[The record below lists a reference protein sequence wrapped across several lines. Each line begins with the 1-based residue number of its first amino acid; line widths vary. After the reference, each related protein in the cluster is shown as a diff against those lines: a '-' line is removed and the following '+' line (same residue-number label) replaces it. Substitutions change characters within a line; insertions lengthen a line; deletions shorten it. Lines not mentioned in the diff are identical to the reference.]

1 MMKLARNII
10 LASIAAVAASCS
22 DDTLPGTNPDNG
34 ERTPLNVAVALSN
47 GTPLSRAEGNT
58 FAAGDS
64 LYAYI
69 RQVEWNGTEVE
80 DYSAIDVVTPV
91 TADQSPS
98 LVLFTV
104 NDDFSMTAVDGTTEE
119 TSNLTASSYW
129 TGSDWLS
136 ITGGKLYWDDF
147 STASDPLTADGRHL
161 QSAWGFCYN
170 GGTPTTAL
178 DKTNGT
184 IGWTASADF
193 TPNGVLRKNDLLWS
207 KAQKPL
213 KYVRGTFDGNDHGTL
228 VIPYTHAMS
237 MITIEVVAADGFT
250 TGNLGSTTA
259 TLQAMYTKA
268 TFSAPNATVSSQARS
283 QTVKMLASAEGT
295 NGGKPNKVFQA
306 LVIPGKQLT
315 PGNLL
320 AEIANVDGNNYK
332 IPVTNAILTAWNSY
346 LDSRKL
352 KSGVNYKLTVTVAK
366 QAISVVAQ
374 ITNWVEI
381 TATGTGKI
389 NFSADVTSSGIA
401 NNAEGSFDLY
411 RGTSTTPEAEGALA
425 YATTSTWTTD
435 KWINN
440 PQIYWKDG
448 STSYY
453 FRALATYDGSS
464 LSSINNSSTPE
475 GENARKAAAQGKDLM
490 WATTK
495 EHEGNLEGGGT
506 QHFNAG
512 EAIPPRTGDVPLQFE
527 HAMSKITINLST
539 STTGKGASITTDDVA
554 RAVDFTNA
562 TISISNLCT
571 AGTIAIADGNI
582 SPTAL
587 SVEAPTSL
595 QQNVT
600 TETGVKDKGSI
611 SEIVIPQSLLEKTI
625 GGTDNCPI
633 KLTITLGDGTTYS
646 LLLKDCKVKDSAD
659 NYITTWNRGKHYV
672 YEIYVEK
679 EAIRFVAVIKEW
691 EKVNGSGDAN
701 LDWD

>member
-34 ERTPLNVAVALSN
+34 ERTPLNVAVALNN
-47 GTPLSRAEGNT
+47 GTPLSRAEGKT
-58 FAAGDS
+58 FAANDE
-64 LYAYI
+64 LVARI
-69 RQVEWNGTEVE
+69 RQVEWDGTNT
-80 DYSAIDVVTPV
+80 DYISGVTEKA
-91 TADQSPS
+91 ADQSPR
-98 LVLFTV
+98 LVLFKVTS
-104 NDDFSMTAVDGTTEE
+104 DAMSPTEDTNTQQ
-119 TSNLTASSYW
+119 TSNLTASSYYN
-129 TGSDWLS
+129 GSDWLG

-147 STASDPLTADGRHL
+147 STASDPLTDANRYL

-170 GGTPTTAL
+170 GGSPTTAL

-184 IGWTASADF
+184 LGWTVAADF
-193 TPNGVLRKNDLLWS
+193 TTDGVLRNNDLLWS

-213 KYVRGTFDGNDHGTL
+213 KYKRGTFGGNDHGTL

-237 MITIEVVAADGFT
+237 MITIEVVTADGFKA
-250 TGNLGSTTA
+250 GDLGSTTA
-259 TLQAMYTKA
+259 TLQAMYKSA
-268 TFSAPNATVSSQARS
+268 TFSAPNATVSGQDGSQPV
-283 QTVKMLASAEGT
+283 TMLAGIEGT
-295 NGGKPNKVFQA
+295 NSESKPNKVFQA
-306 LVIPGKQLT
+306 LVIPGKELALNAT
-315 PGNLL
+315 L
-320 AEIANVDGNNYK
+320 AEITNIDGNNYK
-332 IPVTNAILTAWNSY
+332 IPVTKTIIDAWNSH

-374 ITNWVEI
+374 ITDWTPIE
-381 TATGTGKI
+381 ATGEGEI
-389 NFSADVTSSGIA
+389 NFSADVTSSGVA
-401 NNAEGSFDLY
+401 NNAKGSFDLY
-411 RGTSTTPEAEGALA
+411 CGTSTTPGAEGALA
-425 YATTSTWTTD
+425 YATTSEYSD
-435 KWINN
+435 SKWVND
-440 PQIYWKDG
+440 PPIYWANG

-453 FRALATYDGSS
+453 FRALATYDGSL
-464 LSSINNSSTPE
+464 LSSINNTSTHE
-475 GENARKAAAQGKDLM
+475 GENARTAAAQGKDLM

-539 STTGKGASITTDDVA
+539 STTGKGASTTTDDVA
-554 RAVDFTNA
+554 RAVDFTGA
-562 TISISNLCT
+562 KITISNLCT
-571 AGTIAIADGNI
+571 VGTIAIADGNI

-611 SEIVIPQSLLEKTI
+611 SEIVIPQLLVNETY
-625 GGTDNCPI
+625 PI

-646 LLLKDCKVKDSAD
+646 LLLKDCKVKGSESD
-659 NYITTWNRGKHYV
+659 YIQTWKRGTHYV

>member
-1 MMKLARNII
+1 MKLSRNII

-47 GTPLSRAEGNT
+47 GTPLSRARGNT

-69 RQVEWNGTEVE
+69 RQVEWNQATDPDFQSVTEK
-80 DYSAIDVVTPV
+80 A
-91 TADQSPS
+91 ADQSPS

-104 NDDFSMTAVDGTTEE
+104 NSGFTMTDVDGITKK
-119 TSNLTASSYW
+119 TSN
-129 TGSDWLS
+129 
-136 ITGGKLYWDDF
+136 ITPTKPLYWDDF
-147 STASDPLTADGRHL
+147 STASDPLTDANRYL

-170 GGTPTTAL
+170 GGSPTTAL

-184 IGWTASADF
+184 LGWTATDNFDSAEK
-193 TPNGVLRKNDLLWS
+193 LRNNDLLWS

-213 KYVRGTFDGNDHGTL
+213 KYERGTFGGNDHGTL

-259 TLQAMYTKA
+259 TLQDMYKSA
-268 TFSAPNATVSSQARS
+268 TFSAPNATVSPQADL

-295 NGGKPNKVFQA
+295 NAESKPNKMFQA

-315 PGNLL
+315 AGNLL

-332 IPVTNAILTAWNSY
+332 IPVTQTIIEAWSSY
-346 LDSRKL
+346 LDDRKL

-366 QAISVVAQ
+366 QAISVVAR
-374 ITNWVEI
+374 ITDWTTIE
-381 TATGTGKI
+381 ATGKGKI
-389 NFSADVTSSGIA
+389 NFSADVTSSGVA
-401 NNAEGSFDLY
+401 NEATGSFDLY
-411 RGTSTTPEAEGALA
+411 RGTSTEPEAEGALA
-425 YATTSTWTTD
+425 YATTSD
-435 KWINN
+435 YSDSKWVNN
-440 PQIYWKDG
+440 PPIYWANG
-448 STSYY
+448 TTSYY
-453 FRALATYDGSS
+453 FRALATLEADGKLKSR
-464 LSSINNSSTPE
+464 STTVGVE
-475 GENARKAAAQGKDLM
+475 GENARTAAAQGKDLM

-495 EHEGNLEGGGT
+495 AHNGNLESGGT
-506 QHFNAG
+506 EEFAEG
-512 EAIPPRTGDVPLQFE
+512 AAIRPRTGDVPLQFV

-539 STTGKGASITTDDVA
+539 STTGKDETTQSLDDKA
-554 RAVDFTNA
+554 RAVDFTGAN
-562 TISISNLCT
+562 ISISNLCT
-571 AGTIAIADGNI
+571 AGTIAIANGNI
-582 SPTAL
+582 TPTAL

-595 QQNVT
+595 QQYVT
-600 TETGVKDKGSI
+600 TETEIKDKGSI

-633 KLTITLGDGTTYS
+633 KLTITLSDGTTYS

-659 NYITTWNRGKHYV
+659 NYITTWKRGTHYV

>member
-47 GTPLSRAEGNT
+47 GTPLSRAEDKT

-69 RQVEWNGTEVE
+69 RQVQWDGTEVE
-80 DYSAIDVVTPV
+80 DYSAIGVVTPV

-104 NDDFSMTAVDGTTEE
+104 NDDFSMTKVDGTTEE
-119 TSNLTASSYW
+119 TSN
-129 TGSDWLS
+129 
-136 ITGGKLYWDDF
+136 ITPTKPLYWDDF
-147 STASDPLTADGRHL
+147 STSDDPLTADGRYL

-170 GGTPTTAL
+170 GGSPTTAL
-178 DKTNGT
+178 SQTDGT
-184 IGWTASADF
+184 IGWTAAGNFDSQSTF
-193 TPNGVLRKNDLLWS
+193 TKNDLLWS
-207 KAQKPL
+207 AAQKPISY
-213 KYVRGTFDGNDHGTL
+213 KHAAGDRETL

-237 MITIEVVAADGFT
+237 MITIEVVAAEGFT

-259 TLQAMYTKA
+259 TLQDMYKSA
-268 TFSAPNATVSSQARS
+268 TFSAPNATVSSQDGS
-283 QTVKMLASAEGT
+283 QSVAMLAGTEGT

-332 IPVTNAILTAWNSY
+332 IPVTDAILTAWSSY
-346 LDSRKL
+346 LDGGKL
-352 KSGVNYKLTVTVAK
+352 KSGINYKLTVTVAK

-374 ITNWVEI
+374 ITDWVNI
-381 TATGTGKI
+381 KAAGTGEI
-389 NFSADVTSSGIA
+389 NFNADVTDSGVA
-401 NNAEGSFDLY
+401 NEATGSFDLY

-453 FRALATYDGSS
+453 FRALATCDGSS

-475 GENARKAAAQGKDLM
+475 GENARTAAAQGKDLM

-495 EHEGNLEGGGT
+495 AHSRNLESGGT
-506 QHFNAG
+506 EEFAEG
-512 EAIPPRTGDVPLQFE
+512 AAIRPRTGDVPLQFV

-539 STTGKGASITTDDVA
+539 STTGKDEATQSLDDKA
-554 RAVDFTNA
+554 RAVDFTGA
-562 TISISNLCT
+562 KISISNLCT
-571 AGTIAIADGNI
+571 AGTIAIANGNI
-582 SPTAL
+582 TPTAL

-600 TETGVKDKGSI
+600 TEIKDKGSI

-659 NYITTWNRGKHYV
+659 NYITTWKRGTHYV

>member
-1 MMKLARNII
+1 MKLARNII

-47 GTPLSRAEGNT
+47 GTPLSRAEGKT

-69 RQVEWNGTEVE
+69 RQVQWDGTDKDE
-80 DYSAIDVVTPV
+80 YYNSVVSK

-98 LVLFTV
+98 LVLFKVDNGFT
-104 NDDFSMTAVDGTTEE
+104 MTDVDGTTKK
-119 TSNLTASSYW
+119 TSN
-129 TGSDWLS
+129 
-136 ITGGKLYWDDF
+136 ITPTKPLYWDDF

-250 TGNLGSTTA
+250 TGNLGETTT
-259 TLQAMYTKA
+259 TLQAMYASA
-268 TFSAPNATVSSQARS
+268 TFSAPNATVSSQAGS
-283 QTVKMLASAEGT
+283 QSVAMLAGTEGT

-332 IPVTNAILTAWNSY
+332 IPVTQKIIDAWSSY
-346 LDSRKL
+346 LDDGKL

-374 ITNWVEI
+374 ITDWVNIEATGKGEIKFNSNIISSGVTNAI
-381 TATGTGKI
+381 TAGSFEIFKGTALEESG
-389 NFSADVTSSGIA
+389 FTDVTKA
-401 NNAEGSFDLY
+401 EYNAGKW
-411 RGTSTTPEAEGALA
+411 AL
-425 YATTSTWTTD
+425 T
-435 KWINN
+435 
-440 PQIYWKDG
+440 PQIYWTNG
-448 STSYY
+448 TLPYY
-453 FRALATYDGSS
+453 FRGLATTTDGTTPTATSS
-464 LSSINNSSTPE
+464 KDAT
-475 GENARKAAAQGKDLM
+475 QGTDLL
-490 WATTK
+490 WATTPAHDGII
-495 EHEGNLEGGGT
+495 ESGGKW
-506 QHFNAG
+506 HFDAG
-512 EAIPPRTGDVPLQFE
+512 VAIPPRTGDVPLQFE
-527 HAMSKITINLST
+527 HAMSKITVNLST
-539 STTGKGASITTDDVA
+539 STTGKATPTADETA
-554 RAVDFTNA
+554 RAVNLSEVTV
-562 TISISNLCT
+562 TISNLST
-571 AGTIAIADGNI
+571 AGTIAITDGKI
-582 SPTAL
+582 TPTAIDAA
-587 SVEAPTSL
+587 VPEA
-595 QQNVT
+595 VT
-600 TETGVKDKGSI
+600 GTTPATVDYTAPIKAIDGK
-611 SEIVIPQSLLEKTI
+611 IVIPQSLVNDTY
-625 GGTDNCPI
+625 PI
-633 KLTITLGDGTTYS
+633 KLTIKLSDGTTYS
-646 LLLKDCKVKDSAD
+646 LPLKDCKVSGSET
-659 NYITTWNRGKHYV
+659 NIETWNRGNHYV
-672 YEIYVEK
+672 YNIYVEK
-679 EAIRFVAVIKEW
+679 EAIRFVAVLKNWVE
-691 EKVNGSGDAN
+691 VNGGGNAN

>member
-47 GTPLSRAEGNT
+47 GTPLSRAEDKT

-69 RQVEWNGTEVE
+69 RQVQWDGTDKAE
-80 DYSAIDVVTPV
+80 YYKTVVSK

-98 LVLFTV
+98 LVLFKVDNGFT
-104 NDDFSMTAVDGTTEE
+104 MTDVDVDGTTKK
-119 TSNLTASSYW
+119 TSN
-129 TGSDWLS
+129 
-136 ITGGKLYWDDF
+136 ITPTKPLYWDDF
-147 STASDPLTADGRHL
+147 STSTNSLTADGRYL

-170 GGTPTTAL
+170 GGSPTTAL
-178 DKTNGT
+178 SQTDGT
-184 IGWTASADF
+184 IGWTAAGDFDSAEK
-193 TPNGVLRKNDLLWS
+193 LRNNDLLWS

-213 KYVRGTFDGNDHGTL
+213 KYKHGTFGGNDHGTL

-259 TLQAMYTKA
+259 TLQDMYKSA
-268 TFSAPNATVSSQARS
+268 TFSAPNATVSSQAGS

-315 PGNLL
+315 EGNLL

-332 IPVTNAILTAWNSY
+332 IPVTQTIIDDWSEQ
-346 LDSRKL
+346 LDGGKTL

-374 ITNWVEI
+374 ITNWVNIE
-381 TATGTGKI
+381 AAGTGKI
-389 NFSADVTSSGIA
+389 NFNADVTSSGVENEA
-401 NNAEGSFDLY
+401 TGSFDLY

-453 FRALATYDGSS
+453 FRALATLEADGKLKSR
-464 LSSINNSSTPE
+464 STTVGVE
-475 GENARKAAAQGKDLM
+475 GENARTAAAQGKDLM

-495 EHEGNLEGGGT
+495 AHNGT
-506 QHFNAG
+506 AADGSSYSYDAG
-512 EAIPPRTGDVPLQFE
+512 AAIRPRTGDVPLQFE

-539 STTGKGASITTDDVA
+539 STTGILLANQSLDQQA

-582 SPTAL
+582 TPTAL

-595 QQNVT
+595 QQYVT
-600 TETGVKDKGSI
+600 TEIKDKGSI

-625 GGTDNCPI
+625 GGTGNCPI

>member
-1 MMKLARNII
+1 MKLARNII

-47 GTPLSRAEGNT
+47 GTPLSRAEGIT
-58 FAAGDS
+58 FATNDELVAR
-64 LYAYI
+64 I
-69 RQVEWNGTEVE
+69 RQVEWNGTNT
-80 DYSAIDVVTPV
+80 DYILGVSEKA
-91 TADQSPS
+91 ADQSPR
-98 LVLFTV
+98 LVLFKVTS
-104 NDDFSMTAVDGTTEE
+104 DAMSPTEDTNTQQ

-147 STASDPLTADGRHL
+147 STASDPLTADGRYL

-178 DKTNGT
+178 SQTDGT
-184 IGWTASADF
+184 IGWTAAGDFDSAEK
-193 TPNGVLRKNDLLWS
+193 LRNNDLLWS

-213 KYVRGTFDGNDHGTL
+213 KYERGTFGGNDHGTL

-259 TLQAMYTKA
+259 TLQAMYASA
-268 TFSAPNATVSSQARS
+268 TFSAPNATVSSQAGS

-295 NGGKPNKVFQA
+295 NAESKPNKMFQA

-315 PGNLL
+315 PGNNLL

-332 IPVTNAILTAWNSY
+332 IPVTDDILAAWSSY
-346 LDSRKL
+346 LDDRKL

-374 ITNWVEI
+374 ITDWTTIN
-381 TATGTGKI
+381 ATGTGKI
-389 NFSADVTSSGIA
+389 NFNADVTSSGVA
-401 NNAEGSFDLY
+401 NEATGSFDLY

-475 GENARKAAAQGKDLM
+475 GENARTAAVQGKDLM
-490 WATTK
+490 WSTTK
-495 EHEGNLEGGGT
+495 AHSGNLASGGT
-506 QHFNAG
+506 EEFAEG
-512 EAIPPRTGDVPLQFE
+512 AAIRPRTGDVPLQFV

-539 STTGKGASITTDDVA
+539 STTGKDETTQSLDDKA
-554 RAVDFTNA
+554 RAVDFTGAN
-562 TISISNLCT
+562 ISISNLCT
-571 AGTIAIADGNI
+571 AGTIAIANGNI
-582 SPTAL
+582 TPTAL

-600 TETGVKDKGSI
+600 TETGIKDKGSI

-659 NYITTWNRGKHYV
+659 NYITTWKRGTHYV

>member
-47 GTPLSRAEGNT
+47 GTPLSRAKGNT
-58 FAAGDS
+58 FATNDELVAR
-64 LYAYI
+64 I
-69 RQVEWNGTEVE
+69 RQVEWNGTNT
-80 DYSAIDVVTPV
+80 DYILGVSEKA
-91 TADQSPS
+91 ADQSPR
-98 LVLFTV
+98 LVLFKVTS
-104 NDDFSMTAVDGTTEE
+104 DAMSPTEDTNTQQ

-147 STASDPLTADGRHL
+147 STSTDPLTADGRYL

-170 GGTPTTAL
+170 GNTQTTSL
-178 DKTNGT
+178 DETNGT
-184 IGWTASADF
+184 ITWTATGNFDSQSTF
-193 TPNGVLRKNDLLWS
+193 TKNDLLWS
-207 KAQKPL
+207 AAQKPISY
-213 KYVRGTFDGNDHGTL
+213 KHAAGDRETL

-237 MITIEVVAADGFT
+237 KFTIVVNATDGFAA
-250 TGNLGSTTA
+250 GALASTTIA
-259 TLQAMYTKA
+259 LQGMYTSA
-268 TFSAPNATVSSQARS
+268 TFSAPDGKVSAQSGSQSVA
-283 QTVKMLASAEGT
+283 MLKDTPSGNSCT
-295 NGGKPNKVFQA
+295 FTA
-306 LVIPGKQLT
+306 LAIPGKALKGT
-315 PGNLL
+315 IL
-320 AEIANVDGNNYK
+320 AKITDVNGNNYD
-332 IPVTNAILTAWNSY
+332 IPVTDAILAQWKDQLLDANNDVIKSGINYMLTVTVKKQGISVVARITDWTTINATGEGEIKFNSNIISSGVTNAITAGSFEIFKGTA
-346 LDSRKL
+346 LEE
-352 KSGVNYKLTVTVAK
+352 SGFT
-366 QAISVVAQ
+366 
-374 ITNWVEI
+374 
-381 TATGTGKI
+381 
-389 NFSADVTSSGIA
+389 DVTKA
-401 NNAEGSFDLY
+401 EYNAGKW
-411 RGTSTTPEAEGALA
+411 AL
-425 YATTSTWTTD
+425 T
-435 KWINN
+435 
-440 PQIYWKDG
+440 PQIYWTNG
-448 STSYY
+448 TLPYY
-453 FRALATYDGSS
+453 FRGLATTTDGTTPTATSS
-464 LSSINNSSTPE
+464 KDAT
-475 GENARKAAAQGKDLM
+475 QGTDLL
-490 WATTK
+490 WATTPAHDGII
-495 EHEGNLEGGGT
+495 ESGGT

-539 STTGKGASITTDDVA
+539 STTGKDEATQSLDDKA

-625 GGTDNCPI
+625 GETDNCPI

-659 NYITTWNRGKHYV
+659 NYITTWQRGTHYV
-672 YEIYVEK
+672 YDIYVEK

>member
-47 GTPLSRAEGNT
+47 GTPLSRAEGKT

-69 RQVEWNGTEVE
+69 RQVEWDGTDKAEYYTTVE
-80 DYSAIDVVTPV
+80 SK

-98 LVLFTV
+98 LVLFKVDNGFT
-104 NDDFSMTAVDGTTEE
+104 MTDVDGTTKK
-119 TSNLTASSYW
+119 TSN
-129 TGSDWLS
+129 
-136 ITGGKLYWDDF
+136 ITPTKPLYWDDF
-147 STASDPLTADGRHL
+147 STSSDPLTADGRYL

-178 DKTNGT
+178 DQDNGT
-184 IGWTASADF
+184 IGWTAAADF
-193 TPNGVLRKNDLLWS
+193 TPNGVLRNNDLLWS
-207 KAQKPL
+207 KAQQPL
-213 KYVRGTFDGNDHGTL
+213 KYKRGTFGGNDHGTL

-237 MITIEVVAADGFT
+237 MITIEVVAGEGFT

-259 TLQAMYTKA
+259 TLQAMYESA
-268 TFSAPNATVSSQARS
+268 TFSAPNATVSSQAGS
-283 QTVKMLASAEGT
+283 QTVKMFARAEGT
-295 NGGKPNKVFQA
+295 NAESKPNKVFQA
-306 LVIPGKQLT
+306 LVIPGKTLT
-315 PGNLL
+315 TGIEL
-320 AEIANVDGNNYK
+320 AVISDIDGNNYK
-332 IPVTNAILTAWNSY
+332 IPVTQTIINDWSAQ
-346 LDSRKL
+346 LDGGKTL

-374 ITNWVEI
+374 ITDWTTIE
-381 TATGTGKI
+381 ATGTGEI
-389 NFSADVTSSGIA
+389 NFNADVTSSGVA
-401 NNAEGSFDLY
+401 NKATGSFDLY
-411 RGTSTTPEAEGALA
+411 RGTSTEPEAEGALA
-425 YATTSTWTTD
+425 YATTSD
-435 KWINN
+435 YSDSKWVNN
-440 PQIYWKDG
+440 PPIYWANG
-448 STSYY
+448 TTSYY
-453 FRALATYDGSS
+453 FRALATLEADGKLKSR
-464 LSSINNSSTPE
+464 STTVGVE
-475 GENARKAAAQGKDLM
+475 GENARTAAAQGKDLM

-495 EHEGNLEGGGT
+495 AHNGT
-506 QHFNAG
+506 AADGSSYSYDAG
-512 EAIPPRTGDVPLQFE
+512 AAIRPRTGDVPLQFE

-539 STTGKGASITTDDVA
+539 STTGILLANQSLDQQA
-554 RAVDFTNA
+554 RAVDFTGA
-562 TISISNLCT
+562 KISISNLCT
-571 AGTIAIADGNI
+571 AGTIAIANGNI
-582 SPTAL
+582 TPTAL

-595 QQNVT
+595 QHNVT
-600 TETGVKDKGSI
+600 TETEIKDKGSI

-625 GGTDNCPI
+625 DGTGNCPI

-659 NYITTWNRGKHYV
+659 NYITTWQRGTHYV

>member
-69 RQVEWNGTEVE
+69 RQVEWNGTEVV
-80 DYSAIDVVTPV
+80 DYSAIGVVTPV

-119 TSNLTASSYW
+119 TSN
-129 TGSDWLS
+129 
-136 ITGGKLYWDDF
+136 ITPAKPLYWDDF
-147 STASDPLTADGRHL
+147 GTAEKPLTATGSYL

-184 IGWTASADF
+184 IGWTAAADF
-193 TPNGVLRKNDLLWS
+193 TPNGVLRNNDLLWS

-213 KYVRGTFDGNDHGTL
+213 KYDHGTFDRDDHGTL

-259 TLQAMYTKA
+259 TLQDMYKSA
-268 TFSAPNATVSSQARS
+268 TFSAPNATVSSQAGS

-315 PGNLL
+315 EGNLL

-332 IPVTNAILTAWNSY
+332 IPVTQTIIDDWSEQ
-346 LDSRKL
+346 LDGGKTL

-374 ITNWVEI
+374 ITNWVNIE
-381 TATGTGKI
+381 AAGTGKI
-389 NFSADVTSSGIA
+389 NFNADVTSSGVENEA
-401 NNAEGSFDLY
+401 TGSFDLY

-453 FRALATYDGSS
+453 FRALATLEADGKLKSR
-464 LSSINNSSTPE
+464 STTVGVE
-475 GENARKAAAQGKDLM
+475 GENARTAAAQGKDLM

-495 EHEGNLEGGGT
+495 AHNGT
-506 QHFNAG
+506 AADGSSYSYDAG
-512 EAIPPRTGDVPLQFE
+512 AAIRPRTGDVPLQFE

-539 STTGKGASITTDDVA
+539 STTGILLANQSLDQQA

-582 SPTAL
+582 TPTAL

-595 QQNVT
+595 QQYVT
-600 TETGVKDKGSI
+600 TEIKDKGSI

-625 GGTDNCPI
+625 GGTGNCPI

>member
-1 MMKLARNII
+1 MKLARNII

-47 GTPLSRAEGNT
+47 GTPLSRAEGDK
-58 FAAGDS
+58 FATNDELVAR
-64 LYAYI
+64 I
-69 RQVEWNGTEVE
+69 RQVQWDGTNT
-80 DYSAIDVVTPV
+80 DYILGVSEKA
-91 TADQSPS
+91 ADQSPR
-98 LVLFTV
+98 LVLFKVTS
-104 NDDFSMTAVDGTTEE
+104 DAMSPTEDTNTQQ

-147 STASDPLTADGRHL
+147 STASNPLTADGRYL

-178 DKTNGT
+178 SQTDGT
-184 IGWTASADF
+184 IGWTAAGDFDSAEK
-193 TPNGVLRKNDLLWS
+193 LRNNDLLWS

-213 KYVRGTFDGNDHGTL
+213 KYEHGTFGGNDHGTL

-259 TLQAMYTKA
+259 TLQDMYKSA
-268 TFSAPNATVSSQARS
+268 TFSAPNATVSSQAGS

-295 NGGKPNKVFQA
+295 NAESKPNKMFQA

-315 PGNLL
+315 AGNLL

-332 IPVTNAILTAWNSY
+332 IPVTQTIIDDWSEQ
-346 LDSRKL
+346 LDGGNTL

-374 ITNWVEI
+374 ITDWENIE
-381 TATGTGKI
+381 AAGKGEI
-389 NFSADVTSSGIA
+389 NFSADVTSSGVA
-401 NNAEGSFDLY
+401 NTATGSFDLY
-411 RGTSTTPEAEGALA
+411 CGTSTTPGAEGALA
-425 YATTSTWTTD
+425 YATTSEYSD
-435 KWINN
+435 SKWVNN
-440 PQIYWKDG
+440 PPIYWANG
-448 STSYY
+448 TTSYY
-453 FRALATYDGSS
+453 FRALATYDGSL
-464 LSSINNSSTPE
+464 LSSINNTPTPE
-475 GENARKAAAQGKDLM
+475 GENARKAAAQGTDLM

-527 HAMSKITINLST
+527 HAMSKITVNLST
-539 STTGKGASITTDDVA
+539 STTGKATPTADESA
-554 RAVDFTNA
+554 RAVDLGNVTV
-562 TISISNLCT
+562 TISNIAT
-571 AGTIAIADGNI
+571 AGTIAITDGKI
-582 SPTAL
+582 TPTAIAAA
-587 SVEAPTSL
+587 VPEA
-595 QQNVT
+595 VT
-600 TETGVKDKGSI
+600 GTTPATVDYTAPIKAIDGT
-611 SEIVIPQSLLEKTI
+611 IVIPQSLVNDTY
-625 GGTDNCPI
+625 PI
-633 KLTITLGDGTTYS
+633 KLTIKLSDGTTYS
-646 LLLKDCKVKDSAD
+646 LPLKDCKVSGSET
-659 NYITTWNRGKHYV
+659 NIETWNRGNHYV
-672 YEIYVEK
+672 YNIYVEK
-679 EAIRFVAVIKEW
+679 EAIRFVAVLKNWVE
-691 EKVNGSGDAN
+691 VNGGGNAN

>member
-22 DDTLPGTNPDNG
+22 DDTLPGTTPDNG

-69 RQVEWNGTEVE
+69 RQVQWDGTDKAEYYNTVE
-80 DYSAIDVVTPV
+80 SK

-98 LVLFTV
+98 LVLFKVDNGFT
-104 NDDFSMTAVDGTTEE
+104 MTDVDGTTKQ
-119 TSNLTASSYW
+119 TTNLTASSYYN
-129 TGSDWLS
+129 GSDRLG

-147 STASDPLTADGRHL
+147 STSDNPLTADDRYL

-170 GGTPTTAL
+170 GGSPTTAL
-178 DKTNGT
+178 SQTDGT
-184 IGWTASADF
+184 LGWTAAADF
-193 TPNGVLRKNDLLWS
+193 TPNGVLRNNDLLWS
-207 KAQKPL
+207 KVQKPL
-213 KYVRGTFDGNDHGTL
+213 KYERGTFGGNDHGTL

-237 MITIEVVAADGFT
+237 MITIEVVAAEGFT

-268 TFSAPNATVSSQARS
+268 TFSAPNATVSSQAGS

-295 NGGKPNKVFQA
+295 NAESKPNKMFQA

-315 PGNLL
+315 ADNLL

-332 IPVTNAILTAWNSY
+332 IPVTDAILTAWREQ
-346 LDSRKL
+346 LDGGNTL

-366 QAISVVAQ
+366 QAIDVVAQ
-374 ITNWVEI
+374 ITDWTPIE
-381 TATGTGKI
+381 ATGTGKI
-389 NFSADVTSSGIA
+389 NFSADVTSSGVA
-401 NNAEGSFDLY
+401 NTATGSFDLY
-411 RGTSTTPEAEGALA
+411 RSTETDGTSSLA
-425 YATTSTWTTD
+425 YATTSEYSD
-435 KWINN
+435 SKWVND
-440 PQIYWKDG
+440 PPIYWANG

-453 FRALATYDGSS
+453 FRALATYDGSL
-464 LSSINNSSTPE
+464 LSSINNTSTHE
-475 GENARKAAAQGKDLM
+475 GENARTAAAQGKDLM

-539 STTGKGASITTDDVA
+539 STTGKGASTTTDDVA
-554 RAVDFTNA
+554 RAVDFTGA
-562 TISISNLCT
+562 KITISNLCT
-571 AGTIAIADGNI
+571 AGTIAIADGAI
-582 SPTAL
+582 STTPIAEAKADAL
-587 SVEAPTSL
+587 SGTVTAESSDKASL
-595 QQNVT
+595 ANQ
-600 TETGVKDKGSI
+600 
-611 SEIVIPQSLLEKTI
+611 IVIPQLLVNETY
-625 GGTDNCPI
+625 PI
-633 KLTITLGDGTTYS
+633 KLTITLSDGTTYS
-646 LLLKDCKVKDSAD
+646 LLLKDCKVKGSAD
-659 NYITTWNRGKHYV
+659 NYITTWERGTHYV

-691 EKVNGSGDAN
+691 KEVNGGGDAN

>member
-47 GTPLSRAEGNT
+47 GTPLSRAEGKT

-69 RQVEWNGTEVE
+69 RQVQWDQATDPDFQSVTEK
-80 DYSAIDVVTPV
+80 A
-91 TADQSPS
+91 ADQSPS
-98 LVLFTV
+98 LVLFKVTSNDMTV
-104 NDDFSMTAVDGTTEE
+104 VDDNTKQ
-119 TSNLTASSYW
+119 TSNLTASSYYK
-129 TGSDWLS
+129 GSDWLG

-147 STASDPLTADGRHL
+147 STASDPLTDANRYL

-178 DKTNGT
+178 SQTDGT
-184 IGWTASADF
+184 IGWTAAADF
-193 TPNGVLRKNDLLWS
+193 DSAEKLRNNDLLWS

-213 KYVRGTFDGNDHGTL
+213 KYVRGTFGGNDHGTL

-259 TLQAMYTKA
+259 TLQDMYISA
-268 TFSAPNATVSSQARS
+268 TFSAPNATVSSQAGS
-283 QTVKMLASAEGT
+283 QTVKMLAGTEGT
-295 NGGKPNKVFQA
+295 NAESKPNKMFQA
-306 LVIPGKQLT
+306 LVIPGKELALNAT
-315 PGNLL
+315 L
-320 AEIANVDGNNYK
+320 AEITKIDGNNYK
-332 IPVTNAILTAWNSY
+332 IPVTQTIINDWSAQ
-346 LDSRKL
+346 LDGGKTL

-374 ITNWVEI
+374 ITDWVNKE
-381 TATGTGKI
+381 AAGTGEI
-389 NFSADVTSSGIA
+389 NFNADVTDSGVENGIT
-401 NNAEGSFDLY
+401 NGSIDIFRAEDLASMN
-411 RGTSTTPEAEGALA
+411 TMTTTATYNSGKWVNSPE
-425 YATTSTWTTD
+425 
-435 KWINN
+435 
-440 PQIYWKDG
+440 IYWANG
-448 STSYY
+448 TQSYY
-453 FRALATYDGSS
+453 FRALTEYDGSKY
-464 LSSINNSSTPE
+464 NSVGGSK
-475 GENARKAAAQGKDLM
+475 NLARGHDVL
-490 WATTK
+490 WGTTK
-495 EHEGNLEGGGT
+495 AHSGTAADGSTFHYAEG
-506 QHFNAG
+506 A
-512 EAIPPRTGDVPLQFE
+512 AIRPRTGDVPLQFV

-539 STTGKGASITTDDVA
+539 STTGKDEATQSLDEKA

-571 AGTIAIADGNI
+571 AGTIAIADGVI
-582 SPTAL
+582 STTPIAEAKADAL
-587 SVEAPTSL
+587 SGTVTAESTDKASL
-595 QQNVT
+595 ANQ
-600 TETGVKDKGSI
+600 
-611 SEIVIPQSLLEKTI
+611 IVIPQSLVNETY
-625 GGTDNCPI
+625 PI

-646 LLLKDCKVKDSAD
+646 LLLKDCKVKGFAD
-659 NYITTWNRGKHYV
+659 NYITTWERGTHYV

>member
-259 TLQAMYTKA
+259 TLQDMYESA
-268 TFSAPNATVSSQARS
+268 TFSAPNATVSSQDGYQSVA
-283 QTVKMLASAEGT
+283 MLAGTEGT

-315 PGNLL
+315 AGNLL

-332 IPVTNAILTAWNSY
+332 IPVTQTIIDAWSSY
-346 LDSRKL
+346 LDGGKL
-352 KSGVNYKLTVTVAK
+352 KSGINYKLTITVAK
-366 QAISVVAQ
+366 QAIDVVAQ
-374 ITNWVEI
+374 ITDWTPIN
-381 TATGTGKI
+381 ATGKGEIK
-389 NFSADVTSSGIA
+389 FSSNIVSSGVT
-401 NNAEGSFDLY
+401 NAITSGSFEIFQGKALEES
-411 RGTSTTPEAEGALA
+411 GFNAVSKAEYSAGE
-425 YATTSTWTTD
+425 WTLD
-435 KWINN
+435 PK
-440 PQIYWKDG
+440 IYWTNG
-448 STSYY
+448 TLPYY
-453 FRALATYDGSS
+453 FRGLATTTDGTTPTATSS
-464 LSSINNSSTPE
+464 KN
-475 GENARKAAAQGKDLM
+475 AAQDVDLL
-490 WATTK
+490 WATTPA
-495 EHEGNLEGGGT
+495 HEGNLEGGGT

-625 GGTDNCPI
+625 GETDNCPI
-633 KLTITLGDGTTYS
+633 KLTITLRDGTTYS

>member
-69 RQVEWNGTEVE
+69 RQVQWDGTEVA
-80 DYSAIDVVTPV
+80 DYTATGVVSPV

-98 LVLFTV
+98 LVLFKVDNGFT
-104 NDDFSMTAVDGTTEE
+104 MTDVDGTTKE
-119 TSNLTASSYW
+119 TSN
-129 TGSDWLS
+129 
-136 ITGGKLYWDDF
+136 ITPTKPLYWDDF
-147 STASDPLTADGRHL
+147 STSTDPLTADGRYL

-170 GGTPTTAL
+170 GGSPTTAL

-213 KYVRGTFDGNDHGTL
+213 KYVRGTFDGNDHGKL

-237 MITIEVVAADGFT
+237 MITIEVVAGEGFT

-259 TLQAMYTKA
+259 TLQDMYKSA
-268 TFSAPNATVSSQARS
+268 TFSAPNATVSSQADS

-295 NGGKPNKVFQA
+295 NAESKPNKKFQA

-315 PGNLL
+315 AGNLL

-332 IPVTNAILTAWNSY
+332 IPVTDAILTAWSAQ
-346 LDSRKL
+346 LDGGNTL
-352 KSGVNYKLTVTVAK
+352 KSGINYKLTVTVAK

-374 ITNWVEI
+374 ITDWETI
-381 TATGTGKI
+381 TTIGTGKI
-389 NFSADVTSSGIA
+389 NFSADVTSSGVA
-401 NNAEGSFDLY
+401 NNATGSFDLY
-411 RGTSTTPEAEGALA
+411 RSTETDGTSSLA
-425 YATTSTWTTD
+425 YATTSD
-435 KWINN
+435 YSDSKWVNN
-440 PQIYWKDG
+440 PPIYWANG
-448 STSYY
+448 TTSYH
-453 FRALATYDGSS
+453 FRALATLEADGKLKSR
-464 LSSINNSSTPE
+464 STTVGVE
-475 GENARKAAAQGKDLM
+475 GENARTAAVQGKDLM

-495 EHEGNLEGGGT
+495 AHSGNLASGGT
-506 QHFNAG
+506 EEFAEG
-512 EAIPPRTGDVPLQFE
+512 AAIRPRTGDVPLQFV

-539 STTGKGASITTDDVA
+539 STTGKDETTQSLDDKA
-554 RAVDFTNA
+554 RAVDFTGA
-562 TISISNLCT
+562 KISISNLCT
-571 AGTIAIADGNI
+571 AGTIAIANGNI
-582 SPTAL
+582 TPTAL

-600 TETGVKDKGSI
+600 TEIKDKGSI

-659 NYITTWNRGKHYV
+659 NYITTWQRGTHYV